1 MLSPSAS
8 ENSTTQ
14 AEMSETCEEK
24 VSEEDIHRIEQ
35 ATNDLLADL
44 QAAYG
49 TTPSLRLNPREWH

>member
-1 MLSPSAS
+1 
-8 ENSTTQ
+8 
-14 AEMSETCEEK
+14 MSETCEEK